1 MNRDIAVAQYEKA
14 IQTAFREVA
23 DSLAGRATLGEQLR
37 AQQAQANAE
46 AVRFK
51 LADLRYR
58 NGASSYLDVLDAQRS
73 LLNAQQAVVQVQA
86 AQMQNQVALYRVLGG
101 GWKDGAAN

>member
-1 MNRDIAVAQYEKA
+1 M
-14 IQTAFREVA
+14 
-23 DSLAGRATLGEQLR
+23 GEQLR

-58 NGASSYLDVLDAQRS
+58 VGASSYLDVLDAQRS

-86 AQMQNQVALYRVLGG
+86 LQMQNQVALYRVLGG
-101 GWKDGAAN
+101 GWAAEVRR